1 LGNGT
6 HTFQLNAGEGI
17 ARSGEFRLEARKLP
31 RLVDNHLVQFV
42 VLFLEE
48 RDLRLKFFKAI
59 THVD

>member
-1 LGNGT
+1 MGNGT
-6 HTFQLNAGEGI
+6 NSFQLNAGEGI
-17 ARSGEFRLEARKLP
+17 AGSREFCLDARKLP
-31 RLVDNHLVQFV
+31 RLVDHHLVQFV